1 MAHTNTHGARLYL
14 VNIWNSISNDDIHKC
29 NTPPL
34 TALQAAE
41 LERVLKQDAEMY
53 YYNGFVSIC
62 DAINGSINK
71 SWSWSVIKLYYS
83 IFFLCRSIL
92 AINGYAVCYLGKS
105 EKWIKSD
112 NTQNLKKFPN
122 KRTVSFDA
130 NHDKKILSG
139 THGAVLYLFEE
150 VMKNNALLSQD
161 IDDLYPTEWMMRERE
176 TANYRECYFKDPLPM
191 DSMKMIDQSGVFALL
206 KAYILDVNFTYAFD
220 KDHAI
225 FSYPIELLKFAHS
238 ELTNKHGSQFI
249 INGEIDRSK
258 FIIDMFG
265 SRANYHELMA
275 PYFR

>member
-14 VNIWNSISNDDIHKC
+14 VNIWKNISDDDIHKC
-29 NTPPL
+29 NTPQL
-34 TALQAAE
+34 TPLQAAE

-62 DAINGSINK
+62 DAINGSINQ

-92 AINGYAVCYLGKS
+92 ALNGYAVCYLGKS
-105 EKWIKSD
+105 EKWIKSE
-112 NTQNLKKFPN
+112 NTQKLKVFPK
-122 KRTVSFDA
+122 KRTVSQ

-139 THGAVLYLFEE
+139 THGAVLHLFED
-150 VMKNNALLSQD
+150 VMKNNVLLSQE
-161 IDDLYPTEWMMRERE
+161 IDGLYPTEWMLRERE

-191 DSMKMIDQSGVFALL
+191 DSMKNINKVGTLSLL
-206 KAYILDVNFTYAFD
+206 STYISDIHFTYAFD

-225 FSYPIELLKFAHS
+225 FSYPIELLKLAHT
-238 ELTNKHGSQFI
+238 ELSKKNGSNFIVDGANERSNFI
-249 INGEIDRSK
+249 IN
-258 FIIDMFG
+258 MFG
-265 SRANYHELMA
+265 LHKQHYTLMY

>member
-14 VNIWNSISNDDIHKC
+14 VNIWDSISNDDIHKC
-29 NTPPL
+29 NTPQL
-34 TALQAAE
+34 TPLQAAE

-105 EKWIKSD
+105 EKWIKSE
-112 NTQNLKKFPN
+112 NTQNLKIFPK
-122 KRTVSFDA
+122 KRTISFDPS
-130 NHDKKILSG
+130 HDKKILAG
-139 THGAVLYLFEE
+139 THGAVLYLFED
-150 VMKNNALLSQD
+150 VMKNNVLLSQD
-161 IDDLYPTEWMMRERE
+161 IDGLYPTEWMLRERE

-191 DSMKMIDQSGVFALL
+191 DSMKKINQAGVLSLL
-206 KAYILDVNFTYAFD
+206 NIYMSDINFTYAFD

-225 FSYPIELLKFAHS
+225 FSYPIELLKSAHT
-238 ELTNKHGSQFI
+238 ELSNKHGSQFI
-249 INGEIDRSK
+249 INGAVERSQ
-258 FIIDMFG
+258 FIVDMFG
-265 SRANYHELMA
+265 LNENHYALMA